1 MRKGHTVRKFTGLFL
16 ITMIGLMLSSCA
28 SMAGYSNNAPG
39 NVPIIKKD
47 IQVMGTVKVKYTSHG
62 ILGIIPEISLISWGD
77 KSSYVALLDEAKK
90 LGADDVVNLKVDL
103 VSSRVL
109 FFYNERTWVATGLA
123 IKYLA
128 GVPRQPDLNN

>member
-1 MRKGHTVRKFTGLFL
+1 MKRWTRL
-16 ITMIGLMLSSCA
+16 IVVALIGLILASCA
-28 SMAGYSNNAPG
+28 STSGSINNAPN

-47 IQVMGTVKVKYTSHG
+47 IQFMGTVKVQYTSHG
-62 ILGIIPEISLISWGD
+62 VLGIIPEISLISWGD
-77 KSSYVALLDEAKK
+77 KSSYVALLEEARK

-103 VSSRVL
+103 ISSRIL

-128 GVPRQPDLNN
+128 GVPKQPDLTN